1 MHHTIDEL
9 QNRLFFRLFQAANLL
24 HKQGTMALS
33 DYGVTSQQW
42 SILGALSR
50 GRASAGMTV
59 NEMSEY
65 LRVSRQNVSAILGR
79 METAGWVRRVPD
91 PSDLRSRR
99 IVLTADGEKTWT
111 AIAPLIQSFY
121 SASVKGMTRQE
132 QTQCGELLGRLIQN
146 MSAL

>member
-1 MHHTIDEL
+1 MHHNIDET

-24 HKQGTMALS
+24 HKQGTMALAQ
-33 DYGVTSQQW
+33 YGVTSQQW

-50 GRASAGMTV
+50 ARASSGMTV

-65 LRVSRQNVSAILGR
+65 LRVSRQNVSAILSR
-79 METAGWVRRVPD
+79 MEAAGWVRRVPD
-91 PSDLRSRR
+91 TSDLRSRR
-99 IVLTADGEKTWT
+99 IVLTANGEKTWA

-121 SASVKGMTRQE
+121 SSSVKGMTRQE

-146 MSAL
+146 MSAP